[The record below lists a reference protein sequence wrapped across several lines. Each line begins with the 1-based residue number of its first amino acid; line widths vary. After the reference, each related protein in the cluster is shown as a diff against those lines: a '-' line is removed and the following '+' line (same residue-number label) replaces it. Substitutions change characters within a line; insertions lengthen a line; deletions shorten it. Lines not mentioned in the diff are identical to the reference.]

1 MTTVNPKIAASADDG
16 VESGAGTN
24 AITGSTARIR
34 DTGGGIGIR
43 YIMCRWPLTIPNAST
58 INSATIGGKV
68 TTHGDDLYVV
78 VAAESSDSA
87 AAFGTTANDISGRTC
102 GSTVTWNVASA
113 SITDGNYLTKDVTSI
128 VQTVIDRAG
137 WASGNY
143 LALRLYNDTVEACD
157 VTFQMYDGDASNG
170 FQLTVDYTA
179 PASNV
184 APSVNAGADRA
195 CYVGEPL
202 ALTGSYTDDGLPAPP
217 AACTVLGWAYV
228 SGPVGGITFAG
239 GDNTTLTPTITFS
252 IAGTYV
258 LSLTVDDSSLQGVD
272 YVTVTVS
279 PAVGFPPNSRR
290 RKTPHRPDALAA
302 WSEW

>member
-43 YIMCRWPLTIPNAST
+43 YIMCRWPLTIPQGST

-78 VAAESSDSA
+78 VAAQSSDNA
-87 AAFGTTANDISGRTC
+87 GAFGTTSNDISGRSC
-102 GSTVTWNVASA
+102 GSTVTWNVANG
-113 SITDGNYLTKDVTSI
+113 SITNGNYLTKDVTSI
-128 VQTVIDRAG
+128 VQTVINRAG

-143 LALRLYNDTVEACD
+143 LALRLYNDTVNACD

-170 FQLTVDYTA
+170 FQLTIDYTA
-179 PASNV
+179 AGNIPPV
-184 APSVNAGADRA
+184 ADAGADRS
-195 CYVGEPL
+195 CYVGETIQT
-202 ALTGSYTDDGLPAPP
+202 AGYSGWDDDDNGPTTPP
-217 AACTVLGWAYV
+217 NFTWAKI
-228 SGPVGGITFAG
+228 SGPGTVTFGAG
-239 GDNTTLTPTITFS
+239 GANSATPSLSFDT
-252 IAGTYV
+252 AGTYV
-258 LSLTVDDSSLQGVD
+258 VRFTVDDGADSDSD
-272 YVTVTVS
+272 DVTITVS
-279 PAVGFPPNSRR
+279 TAVGFPPNSRR